1 MLSLVALS
9 SLVATSSALQLR
21 ATATVRHSQPRCQF
35 KTGKGEP
42 IDDDK
47 VQRRQNLKD
56 LFGEQA
62 ADRLAPLTKTER
74 AEAQVDEILMLQ
86 EGMQRLSWGG
96 IRLVDVDMA
105 PGPLEL
111 ALEPLEPT
119 DSSLLCA
126 RLDMPLGL
134 LLEEEP
140 NPDPSPNMPNVV
152 RVVELLDGGSAAGGG
167 VRVGDVLRG
176 TTAVTMGMSYPTWQL
191 MLGGV
196 GTPKM
201 QKQLLPV
208 DAKLPFEQLM
218 AALASNAKEGGA
230 PGNGQVVLLLER
242 RQDSPRGAES

>member
-1 MLSLVALS
+1 MAAVFLYAVYHPGCQHGALSSKQRKVSPANPASMRRMLSIVALS
-9 SLVATSSALQLR
+9 SLAAVSSALRLR

-35 KTGKGEP
+35 TTGKGEP
-42 IDDDK
+42 VDDDK
-47 VQRRQNLKD
+47 SQRRQNLKD

-119 DSSLLCA
+119 GSSLLLCA

-152 RVVELLDGGSAAGGG
+152 R
-167 VRVGDVLRG
+167 
-176 TTAVTMGMSYPTWQL
+176 
-191 MLGGV
+191 
-196 GTPKM
+196 
-201 QKQLLPV
+201 
-208 DAKLPFEQLM
+208 
-218 AALASNAKEGGA
+218 
-230 PGNGQVVLLLER
+230 GNP
-242 RQDSPRGAES
+242 DP

>member
-1 MLSLVALS
+1 MLSIVALS
-9 SLVATSSALQLR
+9 SLAAVSSALRLR

-35 KTGKGEP
+35 TTGKGEP
-42 IDDDK
+42 VNDDK
-47 VQRRQNLKD
+47 AQRRQNLKD

-119 DSSLLCA
+119 GSSLLCA

-134 LLEEEP
+134 LLEQEP

-152 RVVELLDGGSAAGGG
+152 RGNPNPNPSL
-167 VRVGDVLRG
+167 
-176 TTAVTMGMSYPTWQL
+176 T
-191 MLGGV
+191 
-196 GTPKM
+196 
-201 QKQLLPV
+201 
-208 DAKLPFEQLM
+208 
-218 AALASNAKEGGA
+218 LA
-230 PGNGQVVLLLER
+230 
-242 RQDSPRGAES
+242 